1 MISEQLQKEMDS
13 ARRFGQQLE
22 GLVFRRE
29 GCPAGDR
36 DVLLIAYWSIVFD
49 CHKAILTLL
58 PAGLLAAAF
67 ALVRP
72 VVEVMIRAHVV
83 LICSPEDLLK
93 IQQDEYRVNF
103 TDVGPQ
109 IDKAFG
115 LGSFMVDFLKGA
127 SKTLH
132 SYTHGGILQVG
143 RRFDGSDLKPRY
155 TDGEITEVIHT
166 TTSAI
171 FMATNLV
178 TKHFGFEEEWRRTTE
193 MFFECG
199 KPS

>member
-1 MISEQLQKEMDS
+1 M
-13 ARRFGQQLE
+13 
-22 GLVFRRE
+22 
-29 GCPAGDR
+29 
-36 DVLLIAYWSIVFD
+36 
-49 CHKAILTLL
+49 L
-58 PAGLLAAAF
+58 PAELYAAAT

-72 VVEVMIRAHVV
+72 VIEVMVRAHVV
-83 LICSPEDLLK
+83 LICSPDDLLK
-93 IQQDEYRVNF
+93 IQQDAYRVNF
-103 TDVGPQ
+103 ADVGPQ

-115 LGSFMVDFLKGA
+115 LGSLMEDFLKGA

-155 TDGEITEVIHT
+155 TDGEIIEVIHT

-178 TKHFGFEEEWRRTTE
+178 TKHFGFEEEWKRSTG
-193 MFFECG
+193 MFVEWD